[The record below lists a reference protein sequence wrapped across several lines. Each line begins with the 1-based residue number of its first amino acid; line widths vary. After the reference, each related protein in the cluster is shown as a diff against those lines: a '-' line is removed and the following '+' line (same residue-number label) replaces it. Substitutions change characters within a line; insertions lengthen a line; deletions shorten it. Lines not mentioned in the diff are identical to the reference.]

1 MKLKQKLESMQIRS
15 RLAYGYKRVISIMM
29 ISGIISFLIILTL
42 FLSMKNY
49 IQKTERAD
57 SAVKICQMDVNS
69 AARSIREMALNPDK
83 STYPAYH
90 QTVEDTL
97 TEVDSELKALK
108 ATGLIDDT
116 LYNQYAQSL
125 NDWGTIGY
133 QIVEMIEGGNIDD
146 ASDAILNQC
155 TPALNQVVA
164 IGEQL
169 DDLTDAEMNHTVRLI
184 TVLAVIGIAIIIV
197 FIVLAIIVSQKTAQ
211 VIIQSI
217 LTPLSAIKD
226 VANEL
231 TEGNLHSVLDYHSTD
246 EIGSLA
252 HSLRKSIRILG
263 TYVDDIG
270 RAMKEFSSGNFDVKP
285 EVEWRGDFVGILDSF
300 MAFEQSMTETVK
312 GIQTAS
318 DQVSNGAEQVSASS
332 TDLAQGATDQAAVV
346 EELTATITS
355 VAEQVAKNAEQ
366 AKEISGKVDSLGSEI
381 LDGNGKMQEMVDS
394 MNEISESSKE
404 IDKIIA
410 TINEIASQTNL
421 LALNASI
428 EAARAGEA
436 GKGFAVVADQ
446 VTVLAEQSANA
457 AKESATLIETSVKAV
472 EKGMV
477 IADKTATQ
485 LKEVAES
492 SRTITQEV
500 SGIADALDSQTTAIH
515 QINVGID
522 QINDVVQTNSATSE
536 ECAAASQE
544 MSSEADSLRALI
556 RKLNVAKF

>member
-1 MKLKQKLESMQIRS
+1 MQIRS
-15 RLAYGYKRVISIMM
+15 RLAYGYKRVINVMM
-29 ISGIISFLIILTL
+29 ISGIISLLIILTL
-42 FLSMKNY
+42 FFSMKNY

-57 SAVKICQMDVNS
+57 SAVKVCQMDVNS

-83 STYPAYH
+83 STYTTYR

-133 QIVEMIEGGNIDD
+133 QIIEMIEGGNIDD

-169 DDLTDAEMNHTVRLI
+169 DDLTDAEMDRTVQLMTI
-184 TVLAVIGIAIIIV
+184 LAVVGVSIIIV
-197 FIVLAIIVSQKTAQ
+197 FIIVAIFEAQ
-211 VIIQSI
+211 RVAGLIINSI
-217 LTPLSAIKD
+217 LTPLGAIEE
-226 VANEL
+226 VAKEL
-231 TEGNLHSVLDYHSTD
+231 TEGNLHSVLEYHSTD
-246 EIGSLA
+246 EIGRLA

-263 TYVDDIG
+263 TYVDDIDH
-270 RAMKEFSSGNFDVKP
+270 AMKEFSSGNFDVKP

-300 MAFEQSMTETVK
+300 MAFEESMAETVK
-312 GIQTAS
+312 GIQSAS
-318 DQVSNGAEQVSASS
+318 NQVSSGADQVSASS

-346 EELTATITS
+346 EELTATIAS
-355 VAEQVAKNAEQ
+355 VAEQVAKNAEH

-404 IDKIIA
+404 IGKIIA

-457 AKESATLIETSVKAV
+457 AKESTALIESSVRAV

-485 LKEVAES
+485 LKEVAEN

-515 QINVGID
+515 QINVGVD

-544 MSSEADSLRALI
+544 MSSEADNLRELI